1 MNTLLGIKDSYQTYN
16 AAINNYA
23 AHMASGKQPKYDIFT
38 VSAILA
44 IAFGV
49 LKEKTFEDVLEQQ
62 RVIRED

>member
-1 MNTLLGIKDSYQTYN
+1 MNILLVHKEGSAIYN
-16 AAINNYA
+16 DAVTNYA
-23 AHMASGKQPKYDIFT
+23 AHMASGKQPKYYIFT